1 MQTKEEIIKEVYN
14 SEFGSAKETLAD
26 ARKKDPTITLK
37 DVQAWREKF
46 IPRKAPLRGFN
57 SYVAP
62 GPKHQFQVDLFVYK
76 FEQQSAPVL
85 KQQRGRKYTANVH
98 QYGTDS

>member
-1 MQTKEEIIKEVYN
+1 MPTTDEIIKEVYN
-14 SEFGSAKETLAD
+14 REFGSAKETLKD
-26 ARKKDPTITLK
+26 AREKDPTITLK

-62 GPKHQFQVDLFVYK
+62 GPRR
-76 FEQQSAPVL
+76 S
-85 KQQRGRKYTANVH
+85 
-98 QYGTDS
+98 